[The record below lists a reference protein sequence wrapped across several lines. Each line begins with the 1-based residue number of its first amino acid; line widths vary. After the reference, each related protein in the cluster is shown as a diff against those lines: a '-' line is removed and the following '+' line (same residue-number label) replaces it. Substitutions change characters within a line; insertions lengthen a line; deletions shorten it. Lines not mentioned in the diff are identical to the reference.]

1 MGLTEKDLP
10 KACTLGPEKVLITET
25 LPGLG
30 LLFCGLL
37 FIGLAELEVEPSPA
51 RLFSTGKYPFFYVKL
66 STHGPSTVFLPFCS
80 NLLDH
85 EVGFSVLFKFSSH
98 SLVDI
103 LLRRWT
109 FVLL

>member
-1 MGLTEKDLP
+1 MGLTENDLP

-51 RLFSTGKYPFFYVKL
+51 RLFSTAKL
-66 STHGPSTVFLPFCS
+66 SMHGPSTVFLPFCS
-80 NLLDH
+80 NVLDH
-85 EVGFSVLFKFSSH
+85 EVGFSVLFKISSH

-103 LLRRWT
+103 LLRRRT
-109 FVLL
+109 FVLF